1 MSAGEAAPPI
11 PTQPYEMFLKQ
22 QRELER
28 QDNDCDDVDDDDR
41 LGGASAHDRADRTM
55 QFGRLGDLDTNS
67 FHAASIDTPLTSN
80 NPGFRMLMK
89 MGWKTGQGLGS
100 KGQGRVDPVALA
112 PACNKLGLVSG
123 HSSFTASS
131 ISLRLQRTLVGIF
144 SLCSAQKNSE
154 SVSFTFFVSV
164 QSVSSPTLGQHG
176 HTSTRTM
183 SVRLTALIALPR
195 SAAALLRCCCDRVVQ
210 GKLEADLGK
219 ARDATETRRLLQSE
233 MLQQ

>member
-22 QRELER
+22 QRKLER
-28 QDNDCDDVDDDDR
+28 KDNDGDDVDVNDR
-41 LGGASAHDRADRTM
+41 LGGASAHDRDDRKM

-123 HSSFTASS
+123 RSSPLHHPTLLVAHHRGHR
-131 ISLRLQRTLVGIF
+131 LRI
-144 SLCSAQKNSE
+144 LCAKKLRA
-154 SVSFTFFVSV
+154 TMHLLVSV
-164 QSVSSPTLGQHG
+164 QSVS
-176 HTSTRTM
+176 R
-183 SVRLTALIALPR
+183 LPR
-195 SAAALLRCCCDRVVQ
+195 AHQ
-210 GKLEADLGK
+210 GFCN
-219 ARDATETRRLLQSE
+219 
-233 MLQQ
+233 M

>member
-1 MSAGEAAPPI
+1 
-11 PTQPYEMFLKQ
+11 MFLKQ

-131 ISLRLQRTLVGIF
+131 IPLRFLRTIVGIACA
-144 SLCSAQKNSE
+144 CSAQTRQLTHSRRRAHQDFYSMQSRT
-154 SVSFTFFVSV
+154 SV
-164 QSVSSPTLGQHG
+164 
-176 HTSTRTM
+176 RTK
-183 SVRLTALIALPR
+183 SVRLTAYIAMPP
-195 SAAALLRCCCDRVVQ
+195 SASGSDAALLLCCCDRVVQ